1 MELSSIHHIDP
12 QYIIDFQPDLF
23 ITSLSHES
31 RCTTVARLIEDT
43 PCKKIVLV
51 QTDPFREFAFRE
63 NQAYFTDKQFVVHTV
78 DRGGP
83 DMDLIFHP
91 IKGDEINV
99 ILDCTS
105 MSQGW
110 YFEFFRW
117 FGVNQDNFRKARL
130 RIVYTMADYVEDG
143 APQKVRSV
151 REFLKTESRAKKEK
165 RALILGLGH
174 EKNVSESICKI
185 VKPDLLYLFYADPP
199 VDKRFVEKLF
209 VNNHSVINATSIRNL
224 IAYPISNGQLI
235 YQNLINTILPLRDD
249 YSITLIPQGPK
260 IFSIA
265 AMLAQIGY
273 PDTMISYPTFKRTPV
288 LDRNPCGE
296 PVVLDVH
303 FDGEE

>member
-1 MELSSIHHIDP
+1 MELSAIHHIDP
-12 QYIIDFQPDLF
+12 QYLTDFQTDLF

-31 RCTTVARLIEDT
+31 RCTTVARLFEDR
-43 PCKKIVLV
+43 PSKKVALV
-51 QTDPFREFAFRE
+51 QPGQLKEFAFRE
-63 NQAYFTDKQFVVHTV
+63 NQAYFTEKQFAFHTV

-83 DMDLIFHP
+83 DMDLIFNGVA
-91 IKGDEINV
+91 GDEINV

-117 FGVNQDNFRKARL
+117 FGMNQGNFREARL
-130 RIVYTMADYVEDG
+130 RIVYTMADFVEDG
-143 APQKVRSV
+143 APQKVRGI
-151 REFLKTESRAKKEK
+151 RDFLKSESRVKKQK
-165 RALILGLGH
+165 KALILGLGH

-209 VNNHSVINATSIRNL
+209 VNNHAIINTTSIRNL
-224 IAYPISNGQLI
+224 ISYPISNGQLI
-235 YQNLINTILPLRDD
+235 YQNLIDTILPLRNDF
-249 YSITLIPQGPK
+249 SITLIPQGPK

-265 AMLAQIGY
+265 SMLAQMGY
-273 PDTMISYPTFKRTPV
+273 PDIRISYPIFKRIPV
-288 LDRNPCGE
+288 LDRHPCGE
-296 PVVLDVH
+296 PVVLDIH